1 MMMSSLR
8 YLLALGLIVGYATLV
23 CTQTLAQPA
32 GSNEGDERFR
42 GLVTPNKQ
50 VVISAPLD
58 GIVAEIPV
66 EEGDEVEEG
75 QLIVQMDDAIQRVA
89 VLSAKLQAEA
99 KAEIR
104 RAQLALQESEI
115 LLEKIQDAFEGNAA
129 SEWEVRRT
137 RLQRD
142 QAEAALDAAKEQKTL
157 AQENLK
163 LEQERLARY
172 RLTAPFDGR
181 VIRTIAE
188 EGATVAQTEEI
199 VMVAQLDPLEGQLFL
214 PVELY
219 GQLTVGES
227 YQLEAEDPVNQQL
240 TGKLKTIDPIIDAAS
255 RTFRCVFTIEN
266 PESTL
271 PAGFTVRLV
280 WPQ

>member
-1 MMMSSLR
+1 MILSSLR
-8 YLLALGLIVGYATLV
+8 SPFALGLIVGYATLV

-32 GSNEGDERFR
+32 GSSENDERFR

-58 GIVAEIPV
+58 GIVAEILV
-66 EEGDEVEEG
+66 EEGDEVEQGE
-75 QLIVQMDDAIQRVA
+75 LVVRMNDAIQRVA

-104 RAQLALQESEI
+104 QARLALEEAEI

-142 QAEAALDAAKEQKTL
+142 QAEAALEAAHEQKTL
-157 AQENLK
+157 AQENLN
-163 LEQERLARY
+163 LERERLARY
-172 RLTAPFDGR
+172 RLTAPFTGR

-188 EGATVAQTEEI
+188 QGATLAQTEEMI
-199 VMVAQLDPLEGQLFL
+199 MIAQLDPLEGQLFL

-219 GQLTVGES
+219 GELQVGAT

-240 TGKLKTIDPIIDAAS
+240 TGKLKTIDPMIDAAS

-266 PESTL
+266 PESKL